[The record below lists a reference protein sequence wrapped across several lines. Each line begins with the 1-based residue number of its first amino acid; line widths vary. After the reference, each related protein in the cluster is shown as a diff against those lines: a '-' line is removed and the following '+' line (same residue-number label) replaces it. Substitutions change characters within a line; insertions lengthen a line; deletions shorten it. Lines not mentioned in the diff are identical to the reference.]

1 MSKTSKQEVLI
12 MNSELPLFS
21 LMIFPIVLVVS
32 IIFLILIVKL
42 ANKAIRALDIY
53 IQKNGAQ
60 QAYTPKED
68 KGYAIFNLDKL
79 DRASGEEAE
88 EEEEVE
94 SSVGPHEKH
103 EKEERKYS
111 TSLRKFH
118 IVVGGIRS
126 KDVERQSL
134 EILGKFIPSEAVK
147 MTEDGFIVEVPIQT
161 IPAIIRS
168 FTEKGISLYTVAPMD
183 EGGQNQ

>member
-1 MSKTSKQEVLI
+1 

-21 LMIFPIVLVVS
+21 LMIFPIVLIVS
-32 IIFLILIVKL
+32 IVLLLLIVKL
-42 ANKAIRALDIY
+42 ANKAIKALDIY

-60 QAYTPKED
+60 QVYTPKED

-79 DRASGEEAE
+79 DRASGEEARE
-88 EEEEVE
+88 EESE
-94 SSVGPHEKH
+94 SPVGSHEKH

-118 IVVGGIRS
+118 IVVGGIRN

-161 IPAIIRS
+161 IPAIIKS
-168 FTEKGISLYTVAPMD
+168 FTQKGISLYTVAPMD
-183 EGGQNQ
+183 EGGSNQ

>member
-1 MSKTSKQEVLI
+1 
-12 MNSELPLFS
+12 MNSELPLFT
-21 LMIFPIVLVVS
+21 LMIFPIVLIAS
-32 IIFLILIVKL
+32 IVLLLLIVKL
-42 ANKAIRALDIY
+42 ANKAIKALDIY

-60 QAYTPKED
+60 QVYTPKED

-88 EEEEVE
+88 EDEESE
-94 SSVGPHEKH
+94 SSVGSH

-134 EILGKFIPSEAVK
+134 ELLGKFIPSEAVK

-168 FTEKGISLYTVAPMD
+168 FTQKGISLYTVAPMD
-183 EGGQNQ
+183 DGGSNQ

>member
-1 MSKTSKQEVLI
+1 
-12 MNSELPLFS
+12 MNSVFPFIS
-21 LMIFPIVLVVS
+21 IIIFPIVLIIS

-53 IQKNGAQ
+53 IEKNGAQ
-60 QAYTPKED
+60 PSYVPKED
-68 KGYAIFNLDKL
+68 KGHSIFNLDML
-79 DRASGEEAE
+79 DRTGEEESENGEELELQERAE
-88 EEEEVE
+88 
-94 SSVGPHEKH
+94 GRAEKI
-103 EKEERKYS
+103 YS

-118 IVVGGIRS
+118 IVVGGIRD

-134 EILGKFIPSEAVK
+134 EVLGKFIPSEAVK

-168 FTEKGISLYTVAPMD
+168 FSQKSISLYTVAPIED
-183 EGGQNQ
+183 GSALQ

>member
-1 MSKTSKQEVLI
+1 M
-12 MNSELPLFS
+12 ELQFFGL
-21 LMIFPIVLVVS
+21 LIFPIVLIVS
-32 IIFLILIVKL
+32 IVLLLLIVKL
-42 ANKAIRALDIY
+42 ANKAIKALDIY

-60 QAYTPKED
+60 QVYTPKED

-88 EEEEVE
+88 EESE
-94 SSVGPHEKH
+94 SSVGSH

-126 KDVERQSL
+126 KDVGRQSL

-161 IPAIIRS
+161 IPAIIKS
-168 FTEKGISLYTVAPMD
+168 FTQKGISLYTVAPMD
-183 EGGQNQ
+183 EGGSNQ